1 MERIYPVGN
10 LEEAYQLKREHPDF
24 LLCGE
29 REAGSRRDA
38 TWQSPL
44 EIMKSNVQGRTM
56 IHTTSAGTQGLE
68 NATGADVLLAG
79 ALVNAKATAEYIRRL
94 NPQHVSLVCMGLACR
109 RPTDEDTLCAQYL
122 RALLLG
128 EEFDKEKAVE
138 IMRKGDGQRFF
149 IPEDQ
154 SFALGRISICAPS
167 LTASLCS
174 AGALYAGWSQ
184 IHRKGHGAVS
194 LFLHR
199 TGKQGV
205 RMSGKGWRY
214 ETPLKN
220 SIPKPFLF
228 SWPLTLLPVPLY

>member
-1 MERIYPVGN
+1 MGN
-10 LEEAYQLKREHPDF
+10 LEEAYQLKRQHPDF

-29 REAGSRRDA
+29 REGRKQEGCDFGN
-38 TWQSPL
+38 SPL
-44 EIMKSNVQGRTM
+44 EIMKSDVQGRTM

-94 NPQHVSLVCMGLACR
+94 NPRHVSLVCMGLACR

-128 EEFDKEKAVE
+128 EDFDKEKAVE

-154 SFALGRISICAPS
+154 SFAPREDFD
-167 LTASLCS
+167 LCT
-174 AGALYAGWSQ
+174 Q
-184 IHRKGHGAVS
+184 FDR
-194 LFLHR
+194 F
-199 TGKQGV
+199 
-205 RMSGKGWRY
+205 
-214 ETPLKN
+214 
-220 SIPKPFLF
+220 PFA
-228 SWPLTLLPVPLY
+228 LPVRFTPEGRKYIEKAMVL